1 MRWWEQ
7 EDGWK
12 IVFNKFHI
20 YTFRKSLTQFILG
33 VHFSDKAHR
42 WHFCTWWWVS
52 GQKYLNYRRRH
63 LYYLPPMES
72 HSGGLP
78 KVLSK
83 LWNSS
88 YKYAMLEQEDGWKNM
103 MQPLICLNLRG
114 QSCPWML
121 ARPIYGPG
129 DRRSYNFNFN
139 DVFFS
144 RCLRTGE
151 ARAVTGCGQGVQC
164 DVWQVAGPGQS
175 SSWLW

>member
-1 MRWWEQ
+1 
-7 EDGWK
+7 
-12 IVFNKFHI
+12 
-20 YTFRKSLTQFILG
+20 
-33 VHFSDKAHR
+33 
-42 WHFCTWWWVS
+42 
-52 GQKYLNYRRRH
+52 
-63 LYYLPPMES
+63 MES

-164 DVWQVAGPGQS
+164 DVWQVAGAAQLLALIKATASVVPVS
-175 SSWLW
+175 SPRGRVSALGAWPPAMADMATAACMADHFDKIQKVKSIRLYKIYDSWHWIDTEYITIFF